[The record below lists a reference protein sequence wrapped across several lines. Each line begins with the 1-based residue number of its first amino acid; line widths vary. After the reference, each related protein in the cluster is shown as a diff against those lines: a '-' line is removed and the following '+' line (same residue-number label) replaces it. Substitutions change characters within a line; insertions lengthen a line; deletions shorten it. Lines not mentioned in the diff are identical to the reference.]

1 MPRSYQMTDF
11 SSGEALFSPDVTRNG
26 KAMFNQEIWRQRVA
40 DRLGGFARNPRQDIQ
55 IAGTGSVLAYL
66 AVRTLEPF
74 LEAFQREPVA
84 AVLALAE
91 ITRGPGADQIVRRAS
106 QMRYQ
111 VSHLIEREL
120 RTRAEL
126 RGAVE
131 QILVHLGV
139 IHMARQ
145 RLNSTRDEWLRVTLL
160 AELDNYSPGEFS
172 QLRRLL
178 HDPGWQSRYETIRS
192 LRTRDGR
199 YSAADLVLLHDGLG
213 DSASH
218 VRAAAARQLGQF
230 AGTPP
235 VPLVKALTR
244 VALYDCDLETRY
256 AAARTLGA
264 LRDRIAS
271 PQLIDHLGQCL
282 GDEDNFVRSAA
293 ALALGQLGELAG
305 TPDMIARLAG
315 MVADPDPYT
324 REAAARALGQIG
336 AAAATSGVLNALAH
350 AMEDAD
356 ANVHE
361 AAVDSLT
368 RLRKIRATLPLNPS
382 RHPSEPLTV

>member
-1 MPRSYQMTDF
+1 
-11 SSGEALFSPDVTRNG
+11 
-26 KAMFNQEIWRQRVA
+26 MFDLDTWRQQIAERF
-40 DRLGGFARNPRQDIQ
+40 GGFARNPRQDIQ
-55 IAGTGSVLAYL
+55 IAGTGTVLAYL
-66 AVRTLEPF
+66 TVRTLEPF
-74 LEAFQREPVA
+74 LEAFQREPMA
-84 AVLALAE
+84 AVLALSE
-91 ITRGPGADQIVRRAS
+91 LTRGPGANQIIRRAS

-111 VSHLIEREL
+111 VSQLIEREL

-126 RGAVE
+126 RAAVE
-131 QILVHLGV
+131 QVLVHLNV

-145 RLNSTRDEWLRVTLL
+145 RLNSTRDEWLRITLL
-160 AELDNYSPGEFS
+160 AELDNFGPGEFV

-178 HDPGWQSRYETIRS
+178 HDPGWQSRYDTIRT
-192 LRTRDGR
+192 LRVRDGR
-199 YSAADLVLLHDGLG
+199 YTAADLVLLHEGLS

-218 VRAAAARQLGQF
+218 VRAAAARMLGQF

-235 VPLVKALTR
+235 APLVKALTR
-244 VALYDCDLETRY
+244 VALYDCDLETRF

-271 PQLIDHLGQCL
+271 PQLIDYLGQCL
-282 GDEDNFVRSAA
+282 GDDDSFVRSAA

-305 TPDMIARLAG
+305 TVTLIDRLVSLLRDSDSYA
-315 MVADPDPYT
+315 

-336 AAAATSGVLNALAH
+336 GPAATTTVVNALAR

-361 AAVDSLT
+361 AAVDAIT
-368 RLRKIRATLPLNPS
+368 RLRKLRATLPLHSS
-382 RHPSEPLTV
+382 RLPSEPLVA

>member
-1 MPRSYQMTDF
+1 
-11 SSGEALFSPDVTRNG
+11 
-26 KAMFNQEIWRQRVA
+26 MFDQEIWRTRIA
-40 DRLGGFARNPRQDIQ
+40 DRLGSFARNPRQDIQ
-55 IAGTGSVLAYL
+55 IAGTGTVLAYL
-66 AVRTLEPF
+66 AVRMLEPF

-84 AVLALAE
+84 AVLTLAE

-126 RGAVE
+126 RAAVE
-131 QILVHLGV
+131 QLIVSLGV
-139 IHMARQ
+139 IHLARQ

-160 AELDNYSPGEFS
+160 AELDNFSTGEFT

-192 LRTRDGR
+192 LRSRNGR
-199 YSAADLVLLHDGLG
+199 YSAADLVLLHDGLA

-218 VRAAAARQLGQF
+218 VRAAAARMLGQF

-235 VPLVKALTR
+235 APLVKALTR
-244 VALYDCDLETRY
+244 VALYDCDLETRF
-256 AAARTLGA
+256 AAARTLGS

-271 PQLIDHLGQCL
+271 PQLIDHLSLCL
-282 GDEDNFVRSAA
+282 SDEDSFVRSAA
-293 ALALGQLGELAG
+293 AIALGQLGELAG
-305 TPDMIARLAG
+305 TPELIARLTALVG
-315 MVADPDPYT
+315 DPDAYT
-324 REAAARALGQIG
+324 REAAARALGRIG
-336 AAAATSGVLNALAH
+336 TSAATTAVLNALTR
-350 AMEDAD
+350 AMEDPD

-361 AAVDSLT
+361 AAVDALT
-368 RLRKIRATLPLNPS
+368 RLRKIRATLPLNPA
-382 RHPSEPLTV
+382 RHPSEPLVA

>member
-1 MPRSYQMTDF
+1 
-11 SSGEALFSPDVTRNG
+11 
-26 KAMFNQEIWRQRVA
+26 MFDQEIWRQRVA
-40 DRLGGFARNPRQDIQ
+40 DSLSGFARNPRQDVQ
-55 IAGTGSVLAYL
+55 IAGTSSVLAYL
-66 AVRTLEPF
+66 TVRTLEPF

-84 AVLALAE
+84 AVLVLAE
-91 ITRGPGADQIVRRAS
+91 LTRGPGADQIVRRAS

-111 VSHLIEREL
+111 VSQLIEREL
-120 RTRAEL
+120 RTRADL
-126 RGAVE
+126 RAAAE
-131 QILVHLGV
+131 QLLVHLNV
-139 IHMARQ
+139 IHLARQ

-160 AELDNYSPGEFS
+160 AELDNYSPSEFA

-218 VRAAAARQLGQF
+218 VRAAAARMLGHF

-235 VPLVKALTR
+235 TPLVKVLTR
-244 VALYDCDLETRY
+244 VALYDCDLETRF

-271 PQLIDHLGQCL
+271 PQLIDYLGQCL
-282 GDEDNFVRSAA
+282 AEEDTFVRSAA

-305 TPDMIARLAG
+305 TPALVERLATLITD
-315 MVADPDPYT
+315 ADPYT

-336 AAAATSGVLNALAH
+336 AAAASSSVLNALTR
-350 AMEDAD
+350 AMEDGD

-361 AAVDSLT
+361 AAVDALT
-368 RLRKIRATLPLNPS
+368 RLRKIRATLPLTPA
-382 RHPSEPLTV
+382 RHPSEPLVA

>member
-1 MPRSYQMTDF
+1 MTEF
-11 SSGEALFSPDVTRNG
+11 SSGATFFHASLNALVAP
-26 KAMFNQEIWRQRVA
+26 MFDQERWRQRVA
-40 DRLGGFARNPRQDIQ
+40 ERLGGFARNPRQDIQ

-74 LEAFQREPVA
+74 LEAFQHEPVA
-84 AVLALAE
+84 AVLTLAQ

-120 RTRAEL
+120 RTRPEL
-126 RGAVE
+126 RAAVE
-131 QILVHLGV
+131 QILVHLNV

-160 AELDNYSPGEFS
+160 AELDNYSPGEFV

-178 HDPGWQSRYETIRS
+178 HDPGWQSRYETLRS
-192 LRTRDGR
+192 LRSREGR
-199 YSAADLVLLHDGLG
+199 YSAADLVLLHDGLS

-218 VRAAAARQLGQF
+218 VRAAAARMLGQF

-235 VPLVKALTR
+235 APLVKALTR
-244 VALYDCDLETRY
+244 VALYDCDLETRF

-271 PQLIDHLGQCL
+271 PQLIDYLGQCL
-282 GDEDNFVRSAA
+282 ADDDSFVRSAA

-305 TPDMIARLAG
+305 TVALIDKLAALIG
-315 MVADPDPYT
+315 DSDPYA

-336 AAAATSGVLNALAH
+336 AAAATSGVLNALAR
-350 AMEDAD
+350 AMEDPD

-368 RLRKIRATLPLNPS
+368 RLRRIRATLPLNPA
-382 RHPSEPLTV
+382 RAPSEPLVA